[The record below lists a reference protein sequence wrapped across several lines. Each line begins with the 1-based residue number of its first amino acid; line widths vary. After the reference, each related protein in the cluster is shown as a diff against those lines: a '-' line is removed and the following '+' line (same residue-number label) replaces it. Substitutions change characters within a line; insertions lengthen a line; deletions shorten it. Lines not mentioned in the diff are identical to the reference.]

1 MKNELIAATT
11 TALLTAALMVPA
23 VRAGAT
29 ESGGWDEATGSF
41 TTDSEVGDAPASSAR
56 ILDHRGIAE
65 TTTIGG
71 TTPRASPRLDDV
83 DGRQALNDR
92 AQGELFRQRGLQLVR
107 SPLRDERHRGA
118 LALEGSHSEHR
129 PWFGPDLLRT
139 MIPRV
144 PCTPMR
150 ERPAC
155 SLGAR
160 TGGSA

>member
-83 DGRQALNDR
+83 DGGDALHDR
-92 AQGELFRQRGLQLVR
+92 AQGELLRQRGVQLIR
-107 SPLRDERHRGA
+107 SPLRDERHRGD
-118 LALEGSHSEHR
+118 LALEGCHSEHR
-129 PWFGPDLLRT
+129 HRFGPDVLRT
-139 MIPRV
+139 MKPEVLR
-144 PCTPMR
+144 TLMH
-150 ERPAC
+150 ETPAC
-155 SLGAR
+155 SSGAR
-160 TGGSA
+160 VGGRA

>member
-71 TTPRASPRLDDV
+71 TTHERAHGWTTWTGVTHCTTARRENCSGSVVYNSSGRRYGTNGTEAISPW
-83 DGRQALNDR
+83 R
-92 AQGELFRQRGLQLVR
+92 AATPNTGT
-107 SPLRDERHRGA
+107 
-118 LALEGSHSEHR
+118 GS
-129 PWFGPDLLRT
+129 
-139 MIPRV
+139 
-144 PCTPMR
+144 
-150 ERPAC
+150 
-155 SLGAR
+155 AR
-160 TGGSA
+160 TYYGR